1 MLSMLTWLLRQAADV
16 AAELGL
22 SFSQWANDS
31 HMRLLELND
40 AIRPQQSRQIKHLGP
55 RAPLFMS
62 FFASKT
68 YVKFGSSVLTRK
80 HPPTCTQTVPTGH
93 NKRVLICCGTNAIV
107 GEGISQ

>member
-22 SFSQWANDS
+22 SFSQWEPFA

-62 FFASKT
+62 FCFKDLREIREQRADKEASPYLHT
-68 YVKFGSSVLTRK
+68 NSSDR
-80 HPPTCTQTVPTGH
+80 TQQKGAH
-93 NKRVLICCGTNAIV
+93 LLRDQRHCG
-107 GEGISQ
+107 